1 MPGSQSNCSVCC
13 EIIGQLLLF
22 HDERCQGVLY
32 GFSPAVV
39 AIKGNFLLGLN
50 FLVVSLYPIRVGA
63 TLMSSF
69 LVNTALILAMS
80 TAVIQFCSS
89 AFASYAN
96 NTQIFDVF
104 GNQVSHLLLY
114 RYLAK
119 PPRLCTSV

>member
-1 MPGSQSNCSVCC
+1 
-13 EIIGQLLLF
+13 LL
-22 HDERCQGVLY
+22 
-32 GFSPAVV
+32 AVV

-80 TAVIQFCSS
+80 SAVIQFCAS

-96 NTQIFDVF
+96 STQIFDVF
-104 GNQVSHLLLY
+104 GNQVSWLLTEL
-114 RYLAK
+114 LFTAIA
-119 PPRLCTSV
+119 LSAVQHQHS